1 MPEIDRHTAYR
12 ELLKTYVD
20 AFEDLEVLLEVSR
33 PDYQPADSGGLATRL
48 RVPGSLVSSALDRL
62 TAARVL
68 QLVNGLV
75 VLGTLDERT
84 RVGLDELQRLAET
97 NRLQV
102 MADMTTHAIERLR
115 SGALRAFT
123 RAFILKKDSD
133 G

>member
-1 MPEIDRHTAYR
+1 MPEIDRHAAYR

-33 PDYQPADSGGLATRL
+33 PDYQPADAGGLAARL
-48 RVPGSLVSSALDRL
+48 RVPGSLVSSAVDRL

-68 QLVNGLV
+68 QLVDRLV
-75 VLGTLDERT
+75 VLSPLEHRT
-84 RVGLDELQRLAET
+84 RVGLEELQRLADT

-102 MADMTTHAIERLR
+102 MADMSTNAIERMR
-115 SGALRAFT
+115 TGALRAFT